1 VKDSTFR
8 MTQKQKEELVARLLL
23 VLKSHVINIA
33 EKMAMVAYDFFKEL
47 GITLSVRKKSMKI
60 LQQHPV
66 QTVLLRLIPGL
77 KGNFEQNSI
86 ATRFFEAACAA

>member
-1 VKDSTFR
+1 
-8 MTQKQKEELVARLLL
+8 
-23 VLKSHVINIA
+23 
-33 EKMAMVAYDFFKEL
+33 MAMVAYDFFKEL
-47 GITLSVRKKSMKI
+47 GITLSVGKKPVKI